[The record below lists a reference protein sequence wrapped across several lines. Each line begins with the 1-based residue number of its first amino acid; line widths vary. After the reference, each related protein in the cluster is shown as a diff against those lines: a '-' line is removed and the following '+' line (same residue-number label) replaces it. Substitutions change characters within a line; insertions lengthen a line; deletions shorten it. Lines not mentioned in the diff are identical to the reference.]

1 MISKLIQA
9 EFIQAYSTT
18 ALTADEGKYVS
29 IYKTADSDCSWVT
42 EQGVKLNIPLEHLDS
57 VTNEESVTNESD

>member
-1 MISKLIQA
+1 MISKLIKA

-42 EQGVKLNIPLEHLDS
+42 EQGVKLNIPL
-57 VTNEESVTNESD
+57 